1 MSRFIFDDDFYLWN
15 NTTLIDFLKY
25 HSPNNWQDFF
35 NNPEQQEQLIRISG
49 FLNHEAKN
57 VTIYPPINNV
67 FKALYDTEPSNIN
80 LIILG
85 QDCYHN
91 GAATGRAF
99 EVASGYKIN
108 PSLRNIYTELVNCGF
123 NPNKNGNLEYLARQG
138 VLLLN
143 TALTVRKGSPE
154 SHVEIWSQFTEN
166 LIKYI
171 CKNKTSCVWFLMGTK
186 AQNYE
191 KIIPKSHQIIKTT
204 HPSPLS
210 CYKSTKKI
218 PAFIGSTCFT
228 LINNELK
235 KDGKFITF

>member
-1 MSRFIFDDDFYLWN
+1 MTKFIFDDAEFSWK
-15 NTTLIDFLKY
+15 NTTLIDFLKH
-25 HSPNNWQDFF
+25 HSPHNWYDFF

-57 VTIYPPINNV
+57 VTIYPSINNV
-67 FKALYDTEPSNIN
+67 FKALYDIDLPKLN
-80 LIILG
+80 LVILG

-99 EVASGYKIN
+99 EVANGHNIN
-108 PSLRNIYTELVNCGF
+108 PSLRNIYTEAINCGF
-123 NPNKNGNLEYLARQG
+123 NPNKNGNLEYLAKQG

-143 TALTVRKGSPE
+143 TALTVRAKSPE

-171 CKNKTSCVWFLMGTK
+171 CQQKTSCVWFLMGTK

-191 KIIPKSHQIIKTT
+191 KLIPKSHQIIKTT

-210 CYKSTKKI
+210 CYRSTKKI
-218 PAFIGSTCFT
+218 PAFIGSNCFT

-235 KDGKFITF
+235 KYGKFITF